1 MGIQFGGI
9 GFNQNSG
16 SGRYLVGAMHMQ
28 VQPDIQLYWCISVFP
43 MYTKNIA
50 GVWGLDLGALGWI
63 KFHIWPDI

>member
-16 SGRYLVGAMHMQ
+16 LAGYLVGTMCMQ
-28 VQPDIQLYWCISVFP
+28 VQPDIQLYWYISVFP

-50 GVWGLDLGALGWI
+50 GVWELDLGALGWI
-63 KFHIWPDI
+63 KFHIWLDI